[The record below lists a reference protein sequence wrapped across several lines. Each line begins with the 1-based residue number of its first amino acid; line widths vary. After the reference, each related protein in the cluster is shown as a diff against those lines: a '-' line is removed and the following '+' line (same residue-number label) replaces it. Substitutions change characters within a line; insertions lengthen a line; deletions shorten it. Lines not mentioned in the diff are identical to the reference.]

1 MNFAVSVSN
10 VMNYAFMKAAISMN
24 EYVTPEHFLFGLCD
38 DHIFVE
44 SLEACGGDVDHLK
57 EELNNFFEK
66 IMSKR
71 NPEAMAE
78 DSLEE
83 APQLELSGSMDF
95 MFTFGVRQALMS
107 GRKQVTLAHMLKG
120 MMNLKE
126 SHALFYLS
134 QEVEDMDAF
143 FSVFQEADR
152 EDRVEEGDG
161 SSDIEIR
168 VVPEEFEVADEDAD
182 SDAEDALCF
191 GCGHDGENKEQAGKK
206 ALKYATCLNDRVH
219 QQNPLIGRKAELA
232 RTIQV
237 LCCKDLNNPI
247 HIGEA
252 GVGKTALAYGLA
264 DLINQGEVP
273 ELLKDAKVYQLDMGA
288 LVAGSQ
294 YRGEFEKRMRTTLD
308 ALLKESFPI
317 VYIDEIHTIC
327 GMGDSNG
334 GTDAISLLKP
344 YFESQKIRFMGS
356 TTHEDYNKSF
366 GKNRGLARRFQT
378 IEVKEPSME
387 ECVEILE
394 GIRMIYEEHHH
405 VVFDEGFMEQAVELS
420 SRYLHE
426 RFLPDKAIRVLDETG
441 AWLQL
446 HPGEVVAR
454 TVDGTAIVTKEMAEH
469 TISDMCRIPV
479 EQVNAEESES
489 LLTLKERMGTHVYGQ
504 EEALQNVSYAVQIS
518 RLGLGEEHKP
528 VASLLFVGPT
538 GVGKTET
545 AKMLAKE
552 LGISFVRFDM
562 SEYTERHTVAKLIG
576 SPAGYVGYDDGGLL
590 TDAVRKNPHCV
601 LLLDEIEKA
610 HSDIYNILLQVM
622 DYATLTDNHGRK
634 TDFSHAIL
642 IMTSNAGAA
651 RARTVMG
658 FGDTGV
664 ASSDV
669 MDEVKA
675 TFSPEF
681 RNRLSKIV
689 MFHALNEEMGMLI
702 VEKNLKQMAARLQR
716 KQIAI
721 SFTEPLKAKLLKEGF
736 SLEYGARELERMISS
751 SLNPL
756 LVDYM
761 LRNQVHEGEELLADL
776 DETGAYA
783 IVKK

>member
-1 MNFAVSVSN
+1 MNFSISVNN
-10 VMNYAFMKAAISMN
+10 VMNYAFMKAAMSMN
-24 EYVTPEHFLFGLCD
+24 EYVTPEHFLYGMCE
-38 DHIFVE
+38 DHVFADC
-44 SLEACGGDVDHLK
+44 LETCGGDLDHLK
-57 EELNNFFEK
+57 QELEHFFED

-71 NPEAMAE
+71 SPEAMAE
-78 DSLEE
+78 NRLEE
-83 APQLELSGSMDF
+83 APELELSGSMDF
-95 MFTFGVRQALMS
+95 MFSFGVRQALLS
-107 GRKQVTLAHMLKG
+107 GRKSVTLAHMLKG
-120 MMNLKE
+120 LMNLKE
-126 SHALFYLS
+126 SHALYYLS
-134 QEVEDMDAF
+134 QEVEDLNAF

-152 EDRVEEGDG
+152 ENRVEAGEGAENIEIKMIPEEEELKEDMEENGFHICGEDVEGD
-161 SSDIEIR
+161 SSE
-168 VVPEEFEVADEDAD
+168 P
-182 SDAEDALCF
+182 SD
-191 GCGHDGENKEQAGKK
+191 KK
-206 ALKYATCLNDRVH
+206 ALKYAYCLNDQLAH
-219 QQNPLIGRKAELA
+219 QNPLIGREAELE

-264 DLINQGEVP
+264 GLINEGKVP

-294 YRGEFEKRMRTTLD
+294 YRGEFEKRVRKTLD
-308 ALLKESFPI
+308 TLLKESFPI
-317 VYIDEIHTIC
+317 VYIDEIHTIV
-327 GMGDSNG
+327 GMGDSSG
-334 GTDAISLLKP
+334 GTDAVSLLKP
-344 YFESQKIRFMGS
+344 YFENPKLRFMGS
-356 TTHEDYNKSF
+356 TTHEDYNKSI

-378 IEVKEPSME
+378 IEIKEPSVE
-387 ECVEILE
+387 ECIEILE
-394 GIRMIYEEHHH
+394 GVRMVYEDHHK
-405 VVFDEGFMEQAVELS
+405 VVYEEGFMEQAVELS
-420 SRYLHE
+420 SRYIHE
-426 RFLPDKAIRVLDETG
+426 RFLPDKAIRILDETA

-446 HPGEVVAR
+446 HPDQAVNH
-454 TVDGTAIVTKEMAEH
+454 TVTGLPLVTKDMAER
-469 TISDMCRIPV
+469 TISNMCRIPV

-489 LLTLKERMGTHVYGQ
+489 LLTLKERMETHVFGQ
-504 EEALQNVSYAVQIS
+504 EEALKHVSYAVQIS

-545 AKMLAKE
+545 AKKLAEE
-552 LGISFVRFDM
+552 LGISFIRFDM

-576 SPAGYVGYDDGGLL
+576 SPAGYVGYDEGGLL

-664 ASSDV
+664 ASNDV

-689 MFHALNEEMGMLI
+689 MFRALNEEMGMLI

-716 KQIAI
+716 KQITI
-721 SFTEPLKAKLLKEGF
+721 SFTQPLKEKLLKEGF

-751 SLNPL
+751 SLKPL
-756 LVDYM
+756 LVDYL
-761 LRNQVHEGEELLADL
+761 LRNQLGEGADLLADL
-776 DETGAYA
+776 DEEGAYC
-783 IVKK
+783 IQKLDTV